1 MTPQLDKPRQS
12 PWHVVGPACA
22 FVSLLIVAGCAAVPS
37 TAGRDAASTETESQR
52 AEGVAQVPRERSRRD
67 YPEIETDE
75 SGFTITEQLRISG
88 EARADYQAALQ
99 VLRQER
105 YEQGIAMLLEI
116 TEIAPDITAPYIGL
130 GIAYSRTGNLD
141 AAEEALLEALALAPD
156 HPIAHN
162 EIGIVYRSTG
172 RFDEARASYE
182 RALAVYPAF
191 HYARRNLGVLCD
203 LYLGDLA
210 CALEHYEAYLQA
222 VAEDPEVA
230 IWVTDIRNR
239 MGL

>member
-1 MTPQLDKPRQS
+1 MSLFGNLRAQLRPG
-12 PWHVVGPACA
+12 VYAAAATV
-22 FVSLLIVAGCAAVPS
+22 FLMVIAGCAAAPS
-37 TAGRDAASTETESQR
+37 STTEGRQR
-52 AEGVAQVPRERSRRD
+52 ADSAVETPRERSRRD

-105 YEQGIAMLLEI
+105 YEQGIAMLLDI
-116 TEIAPDITAPYIGL
+116 TEIAPEITAPYIGL
-130 GIAYSRTGNLD
+130 GIAYGRKGDLE
-141 AAEEALLEALALAPD
+141 AAETALLQALALAPD

-162 EIGIVYRSTG
+162 EIGIIFRMTG

-182 RALAVYPAF
+182 QALAVHPGF

-203 LYLGDLA
+203 LYLADLG

-222 VAEDPEVA
+222 VSEDPEVA
-230 IWVTDIRNR
+230 IWVADIRNR
-239 MGL
+239 IGP

>member
-1 MTPQLDKPRQS
+1 
-12 PWHVVGPACA
+12 
-22 FVSLLIVAGCAAVPS
+22 
-37 TAGRDAASTETESQR
+37 
-52 AEGVAQVPRERSRRD
+52 
-67 YPEIETDE
+67 
-75 SGFTITEQLRISG
+75 
-88 EARADYQAALQ
+88 
-99 VLRQER
+99 
-105 YEQGIAMLLEI
+105 MLLEI
-116 TEIAPDITAPYIGL
+116 VEIAPDITAPYIGL
-130 GIAYSRTGNLD
+130 GIAYSRTGDLE
-141 AAEEALLEALALAPD
+141 AAEMALLDALALAPD

-172 RFDEARASYE
+172 RFDDARTSYE
-182 RALAVYPAF
+182 QALAVHPGF

-203 LYLGDLA
+203 LYLADLA

>member
-1 MTPQLDKPRQS
+1 MTSRFADLRAQLRPGAYAAAGT
-12 PWHVVGPACA
+12 VFLMA
-22 FVSLLIVAGCAAVPS
+22 IAGCSSTTATSRPS
-37 TAGRDAASTETESQR
+37 SEGQQR
-52 AEGVAQVPRERSRRD
+52 ADSAVEAPRERSRRD

-105 YEQGIAMLLEI
+105 YEQGIAMLLDI
-116 TEIAPDITAPYIGL
+116 TEIAPEITAPYIGL
-130 GIAYSRTGNLD
+130 GIAYGRKGDLE
-141 AAEEALLEALALAPD
+141 AAEKALLQALALAPD

-162 EIGIVYRSTG
+162 EIGIVFRMTG
-172 RFDEARASYE
+172 RFEEARASYE
-182 RALAVYPAF
+182 QALAVHPGF

-203 LYLGDLA
+203 LYLADLG

-230 IWVTDIRNR
+230 IWVADIRNR
-239 MGL
+239 IGP

>member
-1 MTPQLDKPRQS
+1 MMPLLNKLNRS
-12 PWHVVGPACA
+12 PLRVVGVVFACIGLMA
-22 FVSLLIVAGCAAVPS
+22 VVGCATVPS
-37 TAGRDAASTETESQR
+37 NTGQGSTSIDGDVR
-52 AEGVAQVPRERSRRD
+52 GAEDVAQSPRERSRRD

-105 YEQGIAMLLEI
+105 YEQGVAMLLEI
-116 TEIAPDITAPYIGL
+116 VEIAPDITAPYIGL
-130 GIAYSRTGNLD
+130 GIAYSRMGNLD
-141 AAEEALLEALALAPD
+141 AAEEALLNALSLAPD

-162 EIGIVYRSTG
+162 ELGIVYRSTG
-172 RFDEARASYE
+172 RFDAARASYE
-182 RALAVYPAF
+182 QALAVHPGF
-191 HYARRNLGVLCD
+191 HFARRNLGVLCD
-203 LYLGDLA
+203 LYLADTT

-230 IWVTDIRNR
+230 IWVADIRNR
-239 MGL
+239 MGP

>member
-1 MTPQLDKPRQS
+1 MSLFGNLRAQLRPG
-12 PWHVVGPACA
+12 VYAAAATV
-22 FVSLLIVAGCAAVPS
+22 FLMVIAGCAAAPS
-37 TAGRDAASTETESQR
+37 NTSEGRQR
-52 AEGVAQVPRERSRRD
+52 ADSAVETPRERSRRD

-99 VLRQER
+99 ILRQER
-105 YEQGIAMLLEI
+105 YEQGIAMLLDI
-116 TEIAPDITAPYIGL
+116 TEIAPEITAPYIGL
-130 GIAYSRTGNLD
+130 GIAYGRKGDLE
-141 AAEEALLEALALAPD
+141 AAETALLQALALAPD

-162 EIGIVYRSTG
+162 EIGIIFRMTG

-182 RALAVYPAF
+182 QALAVHPGF

-203 LYLGDLA
+203 LYLADLG

-222 VAEDPEVA
+222 VSEDPEVA
-230 IWVTDIRNR
+230 IWVADIRNR
-239 MGL
+239 IGP